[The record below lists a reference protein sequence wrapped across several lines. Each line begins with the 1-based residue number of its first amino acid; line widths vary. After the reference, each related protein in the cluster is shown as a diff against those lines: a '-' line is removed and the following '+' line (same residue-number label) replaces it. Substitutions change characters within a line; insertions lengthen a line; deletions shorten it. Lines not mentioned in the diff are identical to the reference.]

1 MEFIE
6 MRPDICGGRP
16 VIKGTRL
23 EVRFIVDMIESGMS
37 IEEILSEYSFLSR
50 DILEKIKENIR
61 EIKKLIDAAEC
72 FEIDPNRMAGVP
84 VVKGTRLP
92 VIVIY
97 DMLDL
102 GYTINDILSEY
113 PFLTRE
119 IVEKLIK
126 YRSIIEPFVRKVTE
140 SIPFQR

>member
-61 EIKKLIDAAEC
+61 EIKKLIDATEC

>member
-1 MEFIE
+1 
-6 MRPDICGGRP
+6 MRPDVCGGRP

-23 EVRFIVDMIESGMS
+23 EVRFIIDMMESGMS